1 MGFPPGRGRSHPR
14 SRAGSR
20 TRSGTGQL
28 CPVPAVG
35 WPVRRSSRGR
45 TEVTSELGPSLRR
58 ARRSAGLTQEQLSA
72 ASGISVRTISRLE
85 NGADEN
91 VRLDTLRL
99 LTDALG
105 LTPAERR
112 ELMAGVVAGE
122 AAVPT
127 GPLAVAAQQL
137 AEVLRGRWLREV
149 EARAA
154 HHPFPLPVRWR
165 AAPGELVDHW
175 ANVLGAPPGAQ
186 VRPVELAGDLGQVVD
201 VYRSV
206 PSGRL
211 VVLGRAGAG
220 KSVLA
225 LRFALDHLDVRA
237 PGDPVPVLFSV
248 GAWDPSATGLRDW
261 LVARLLR
268 DHPDLAAPAPDG
280 TALAGALVDAGRV
293 LPVLDGFDEIAGRL
307 RGPALTALSATSL
320 PVLLTSRPDEYRDA
334 VERAG
339 RLSAAAGIRI
349 EDLTVAD
356 SAEHLRRSS
365 RAGRWEPVLT
375 ALRERPGDPA
385 CVNLTAVL
393 GTPLMV
399 VLARSVHGDT
409 GEPPEALLDRTRF
422 PTARELERHL
432 LDRFVPTAYGPHTG
446 GRGETPQR
454 ARRWLGNLARHL
466 ERLDTPDLAWWQL
479 ESALGRPA
487 RLLGAGLVSA
497 VTATLAT
504 LLVFLPQYVVAF
516 GFERGL
522 RAVLVEA
529 VLFGPVVG
537 LGVGLAHAV
546 VVARG
551 GGAFEPSRVRV
562 RLSGWR
568 GPVFARRG
576 SAGFLGGVAVGIA
589 QQPASLLAL
598 AVLGALPGSL
608 REQVRMAVVDALVLG
623 LVYGVAV
630 GAVFALTSVLEAPVD
645 LDAALSPSAVL
656 RTDRTTV
663 LSRVAVL
670 VPVFVLAIAFGGTLV
685 TALLQPLVGPLV
697 WPLDQGL
704 SLGLTGALTCASA
717 YVFTF
722 TAWGRW
728 LLFTRFWLPLTG
740 RLPWSVLG
748 FLDDARRRGVLRRTG
763 AVHQFRHARL
773 QDQLAEVAEKT

>member
-1 MGFPPGRGRSHPR
+1 M
-14 SRAGSR
+14 
-20 TRSGTGQL
+20 
-28 CPVPAVG
+28 
-35 WPVRRSSRGR
+35 
-45 TEVTSELGPSLRR
+45 TSELGPSLRR

-91 VRLDTLRL
+91 FRLDTLRL
-99 LTDALG
+99 LADALG
-105 LTPAERR
+105 LTPGERR
-112 ELMAGVVAGE
+112 ELMAVAGSVLPE
-122 AAVPT
+122 PAARPQAT
-127 GPLAVAAQQL
+127 GPLAVAAQRL

-165 AAPGELVDHW
+165 AAPEELVDHW
-175 ANVLGAPPGAQ
+175 ANVLGAPPGAP
-186 VRPVELAGDLGQVVD
+186 VRPLDLAGDLGRVVD
-201 VYRSV
+201 VHRSV

-237 PGDPVPVLFSV
+237 PDDPVPVVFSV
-248 GAWDPSATGLRDW
+248 GGWDPGATGLRDW
-261 LVARLLR
+261 LVRRLLR

-280 TALAGALVDAGRV
+280 TSLADALVDADRV

-307 RGPALTALSATSL
+307 RGDALAALSATAL
-320 PVLLTSRPDEYRDA
+320 PLLLTSRPDEYRDA
-334 VERAG
+334 VGRAG
-339 RLSAAAGIRI
+339 ALSAAAGVLI
-349 EDLTVAD
+349 EDLAVAD

-375 ALRERPGDPA
+375 ALREHPDDPA
-385 CVNLTAVL
+385 CADLTAVL

-422 PTARELERHL
+422 PSARELERHL
-432 LDRFVPTAYGPHTG
+432 LDRFVPTAYSPHAQ
-446 GRGETPQR
+446 GRRDWTPQR
-454 ARRWLGNLARHL
+454 ARRWLGHLARHL
-466 ERLDTPDLAWWQL
+466 ERLGTPDLAWWQL

-487 RLLGAGLVSA
+487 RLLGAALVSA

-504 LLVFLPQYVVAF
+504 LLVFLPQYAATF
-516 GFERGL
+516 GFERGV

-537 LGVGLAHAV
+537 VGVGLAHAV

-576 SAGFLGGVAVGIA
+576 SAGFLAGVAVGIA

-598 AVLGALPGSL
+598 AVLGALPGSA
-608 REQVRMAVVDALVLG
+608 REQVRMALVDALVLG

-645 LDAALSPSAVL
+645 LDAALSPAAVL

-663 LSRVAVL
+663 LRRVAVL
-670 VPVFVLAIAFGGTLV
+670 VPVFVLALAFGGMLV
-685 TALLQPLVGPLV
+685 AALLQPLVGPLT

-704 SLGLTGALTCASA
+704 SLGLTGALTCACA

-748 FLDDARRRGVLRRTG
+748 FLDDAHRRGVLRRTG

-773 QDQLAEVAEKT
+773 QDQLARGPVGARGAEVAEKV